1 MDQLERQIIKDVL
14 AGHINRY
21 DWIVHSYSRR
31 VFALIARIVTCRED
45 VEELTQDTFIKA
57 FDRLADFRGDCAVS
71 TWIYRIAYTTAIS
84 HTRRKQ
90 APEVAVDDSQALDVA
105 DDDDDVNALL
115 DAPAD
120 AAREAALTE
129 AIGCL
134 APDERA
140 LITLHYFNNL
150 SLAEVAQ
157 VTGLNLSN
165 VKVKMMR
172 IRRKLY
178 RLITHE
184 N

>member
-1 MDQLERQIIKDVL
+1 MDELERQIIKDVL
-14 AGHINRY
+14 AGHIDRY

-57 FDRLADFRGDCAVS
+57 FDRLADFRGACAVS

-84 HTRRKQ
+84 HARRRRV
-90 APEVAVDDSQALDVA
+90 PEVTIDDSHLLDVA
-105 DDDDDVNALL
+105 DSDVNALL

-120 AAREAALTE
+120 AAREAALTK
-129 AIGCL
+129 AIGNL

-157 VTGLNLSN
+157 VTGLTLSN
-165 VKVKMMR
+165 VKVKLMR

-178 RLITHE
+178 LSITHE